1 MIMKQ
6 KHPDLVFAFEN
17 GEIASDDAY
26 YMLCRR
32 GDEWALPR
40 PDELIP
46 LPHESEFFLLPGRK
60 AVGLNKET
68 GEVEELEE
76 LAVAAFVS
84 PGYTISGHPV
94 YVTEENA
101 PTLPLFAYG
110 ALGVIGDEFYV
121 CAMQVDKDPR
131 QVFEGISPKKIE
143 KKAKAL
149 IKEFP
154 DNRLMQH
161 LMHNCVLRY
170 GCPAAKNLVL
180 GRYEAPLPTSKACNA
195 RCVGC
200 ISQQEADS
208 SICRAPQDR
217 MNFTPTAQEIAE
229 VMLYHQQNEPEPI
242 YSFGQGC
249 EGEPLTQG
257 PLLAEAVK
265 LFREKGGKGT
275 VNLNSN
281 ASMPKWIKELALA
294 GLNSLRVSMNSARES
309 VYNRY
314 YRPTNYSFSDVRE
327 SIKTAKEHGLFVSLN
342 LLFFPG
348 ITDCEEE
355 VEALI
360 ELVNAYKVDFIQLR
374 NLNIDPE
381 MYLRLLDGI
390 EFGPSVGLANFTK
403 RLLQYC
409 PHLHFGYFN
418 PKVQAPSLCTDLH
431 E

>member
-1 MIMKQ
+1 MKQ
-6 KHPDLVFAFEN
+6 KHPDLVVAFKN
-17 GEIASDDAY
+17 GELVSDDEY

-32 GDEWALPR
+32 GDEWALPK

-46 LPHESEFFLLPGRK
+46 LPHESEFFLLPNRK
-60 AVGLNKET
+60 AVGLNKKT
-68 GEVEELEE
+68 GKVEELDDM
-76 LAVAAFVS
+76 LAVAAFVA
-84 PGYTISGHPV
+84 PGYTLSGHPV
-94 YVTEENA
+94 YITEENA

-110 ALGVIGDEFYV
+110 AVGVIGDDFYV
-121 CAMQVDKDPR
+121 CAMQVDKDNR

-143 KKAKAL
+143 KQAKAI

-154 DNRLMQH
+154 KNRLMQH

-180 GRYEAPLPTSKACNA
+180 GRFEAPLPTSKVCNA
-195 RCVGC
+195 RCIGC
-200 ISQQEADS
+200 ISHQGEDS
-208 SICRAPQDR
+208 SICQAPQDR
-217 MNFTPTAQEIAE
+217 MNFTPTAEEIVE
-229 VMLYHQQNEPEPI
+229 VMFFHQQHEKQPI

-257 PLLAEAVK
+257 ALLVEAVK
-265 LFREKGGKGT
+265 LFRERGGVGT

-281 ASMPKWIKELALA
+281 ASMPNWIKELALV
-294 GLNSLRVSMNSARES
+294 GLNSLRVSMNSARED

-314 YRPTNYSFSDVRE
+314 YRPTNYSFKGEVCE
-327 SIKTAKEHGLFVSLN
+327 SIKIAKEHGLFVSLN

-360 ELVNAYKVDFIQLR
+360 DLVNTYKVDFIQLR

-381 MYLRLLDGI
+381 MYLQLLNGI
-390 EFGPSVGLANFTK
+390 SFGPSIGLLNFTK
-403 RLLQYC
+403 RLKTYCEHLQ
-409 PHLHFGYFN
+409 FGYFN
-418 PKVQAPSLCTDLH
+418 PKICKDI
-431 E
+431 

>member
-1 MIMKQ
+1 MKQ

-17 GEIASDDAY
+17 GEIASDDEY

-60 AVGLNKET
+60 AVGLNKKT

-76 LAVAAFVS
+76 LAVAAFVA
-84 PGYTISGHPV
+84 PGYTLSGHPV

-121 CAMQVDKDPR
+121 CAMQVDKDKR

-154 DNRLMQH
+154 KNRLMQH
-161 LMHNCVLRY
+161 LMNNCVLRY

-180 GRYEAPLPTSKACNA
+180 GRYEAPLPTSRACNA
-195 RCVGC
+195 RCIGC
-200 ISQQEADS
+200 ISHQDEDS
-208 SICRAPQDR
+208 SICQAPQDR
-217 MNFTPTAQEIAE
+217 MNFTPTAEEIVE
-229 VMLYHQQNEPEPI
+229 VMLYHQQNEKNPI

-257 PLLAEAVK
+257 PLLVEAVK
-265 LFREKGGKGT
+265 LFRAKGGVGT

-281 ASMPKWIKELALA
+281 SSMPHWIEELAKA
-294 GLNSLRVSMNSARES
+294 GLNSLRVSMNSAREA
-309 VYNRY
+309 VYNKY
-314 YRPTNYSFSDVRE
+314 YRPTNYHFGDVRQ
-327 SIKTAKEHGLFVSLN
+327 SIQIAKEHGLFVSLN

-348 ITDCEEE
+348 VTDCEEE

-360 ELVNAYKVDFIQLR
+360 TLVNTYHVDFIQLR

-381 MYLRLLDGI
+381 MYLNLLKGI

-403 RLLQYC
+403 RLLNSC
-409 PHLHFGYFN
+409 PHLQFGYFN
-418 PKVQAPSLCTDLH
+418 PKICTDI
-431 E
+431 

>member
-1 MIMKQ
+1 MKQ

-32 GDEWALPR
+32 GDEWALPK
-40 PDELIP
+40 PEELIP
-46 LPHESEFFLLPGRK
+46 LPHESEFFLLPNRR

-110 ALGVIGDEFYV
+110 ALGVIGDDFYV
-121 CAMQVDKDPR
+121 CAMQVDKDTR
-131 QVFEGISPKKIE
+131 QVFEGISLKKIE
-143 KKAKAL
+143 KKAKAI

-180 GRYEAPLPTSKACNA
+180 GRYEAPLPTSRACNA
-195 RCVGC
+195 RCIGC
-200 ISQQEADS
+200 ISHQDADS
-208 SICRAPQDR
+208 SICQAPQDR
-217 MNFTPTAQEIAE
+217 MNFTPTAQEIVE
-229 VMLYHQQNEPEPI
+229 VMLYHQQNEAEPI

-249 EGEPLTQG
+249 EGEPLTQA
-257 PLLAEAVK
+257 PLLVEAVK
-265 LFREKGGKGT
+265 LFRAKGGKGT

-281 ASMPKWIKELALA
+281 ASMPNWIKELALA
-294 GLNSLRVSMNSARES
+294 GLNSLRVSMNSAREA
-309 VYNRY
+309 VYNKY
-314 YRPTNYSFSDVRE
+314 YRPTNYSFSDVRA
-327 SIKTAKEHGLFVSLN
+327 SIRTAKEHGLFVSLN
-342 LLFFPG
+342 LLYFPG
-348 ITDCEEE
+348 VTDCEEE

-381 MYLRLLDGI
+381 MYLRLLEGI
-390 EFGPSVGLANFTK
+390 DFGPSVGLANFTK
-403 RLLQYC
+403 RMLNSC

-418 PKVQAPSLCTDLH
+418 PKVQAPACCSDVH

>member
-1 MIMKQ
+1 MKQ

-32 GDEWALPR
+32 GDEWALPK
-40 PDELIP
+40 PEELIP

-76 LAVAAFVS
+76 LAVAAFVA

-121 CAMQVDKDPR
+121 CAMQVDKDTR

-143 KKAKAL
+143 KKAKAI

-154 DNRLMQH
+154 KNRLMQH

-180 GRYEAPLPTSKACNA
+180 GRYEAPLPTSRACNA
-195 RCVGC
+195 RCIGC
-200 ISQQEADS
+200 ISHQEADS
-208 SICRAPQDR
+208 SICQAPQDR
-217 MNFTPTAQEIAE
+217 MNFTPTAQEIVE
-229 VMLYHQQNEPEPI
+229 VMLYHQQHESQPI

-249 EGEPLTQG
+249 EGEPLTQA
-257 PLLAEAVK
+257 PLLVEAVK
-265 LFREKGGKGT
+265 LFREKGGIGT

-294 GLNSLRVSMNSARES
+294 GLNSLRVSMNSAREA
-309 VYNRY
+309 VYARY
-314 YRPTNYSFSDVRE
+314 YRPTNYSFADVRT
-327 SIKTAKEHGLFVSLN
+327 SIATAKEHGLFVSLN
-342 LLFFPG
+342 LLYFPG
-348 ITDCEEE
+348 VTDCEEE

-390 EFGPSVGLANFTK
+390 NFGPSVGLGNFTK
-403 RLLQYC
+403 RLLNSC
-409 PHLHFGYFN
+409 PHLQFGYFN
-418 PKVQAPSLCTDLH
+418 PKICTDK
-431 E
+431 

>member
-1 MIMKQ
+1 MKQ

-180 GRYEAPLPTSKACNA
+180 GRYEAPLPTSRACNA

-200 ISQQEADS
+200 ISQQEEDS

-257 PLLAEAVK
+257 PLLVEAVK

-294 GLNSLRVSMNSARES
+294 GLNSLRISMNSARES

-418 PKVQAPSLCTDLH
+418 PKVQAPFLCTDLH

>member
-1 MIMKQ
+1 MKQ

>member
-1 MIMKQ
+1 MKQ

-46 LPHESEFFLLPGRK
+46 LPRESEFFLLPKRR

-76 LAVAAFVS
+76 LAVAAFVA

-110 ALGVIGDEFYV
+110 ALGIIGDDFYV
-121 CAMQVDKDPR
+121 CASQVDKDTR
-131 QVFEGISPKKIE
+131 QVFEGISPRKIE

-149 IKEFP
+149 MKEFP
-154 DNRLMQH
+154 KNRLMQH
-161 LMHNCVLRY
+161 LMNNCVLRY

-180 GRYEAPLPTSKACNA
+180 GRYEAPLPTSRACNA
-195 RCVGC
+195 RCIGC

-208 SICRAPQDR
+208 SICQAPQDR
-217 MNFTPTAQEIAE
+217 MNFTPTAQEIVE
-229 VMLYHQQNEPEPI
+229 VMLYHQQNEKQPI

-249 EGEPLTQG
+249 EGEPLTQA
-257 PLLAEAVK
+257 PLLVEAVK
-265 LFREKGGKGT
+265 LFREKGGIGT

-281 ASMPKWIKELALA
+281 ASMSRWIKELALA
-294 GLNSLRVSMNSARES
+294 GLNSLRVSMNSARGT
-309 VYNRY
+309 VYDKY
-314 YRPTNYSFSDVRE
+314 YRPTNYSFGDVRE
-327 SIKTAKEHGLFVSLN
+327 SIQTAKEHGLFVSLN

-348 ITDCEEE
+348 VTDCEEE

-360 ELVNAYKVDFIQLR
+360 GLVNAYHVDFIQLR

-381 MYLRLLDGI
+381 MYLRLLEGI

-403 RLLQYC
+403 RLLSSC
-409 PHLHFGYFN
+409 PHLQFGYFN
-418 PKVQAPSLCTDLH
+418 PKICTDK
-431 E
+431 

>member
-1 MIMKQ
+1 MKQ

-32 GDEWALPR
+32 GDEWALPK
-40 PDELIP
+40 PEELIP
-46 LPHESEFFLLPGRK
+46 LPRESEFFLLPNRR

-121 CAMQVDKDPR
+121 CAMQVDKDTR

-143 KKAKAL
+143 KKAKA
-149 IKEFP
+149 IIREFP

-180 GRYEAPLPTSKACNA
+180 GRYEAPLPTSRACNA
-195 RCVGC
+195 RCIGC
-200 ISQQEADS
+200 ISHQEADS
-208 SICRAPQDR
+208 SICQAPQDR
-217 MNFTPTAQEIAE
+217 MNFTPTAQEIVE
-229 VMLYHQQNEPEPI
+229 VMLYHQQNEAEPI

-249 EGEPLTQG
+249 EGEPLTQA
-257 PLLAEAVK
+257 PLLVEAVK
-265 LFREKGGKGT
+265 LFRSKGGKGT

-281 ASMPKWIKELALA
+281 ASMPRWIEELALA

-314 YRPTNYSFSDVRE
+314 YRPTNYTFSDVRS
-327 SIKTAKEHGLFVSLN
+327 SIQTAKEHGLFVSLN
-342 LLFFPG
+342 LLYFPG

-381 MYLRLLDGI
+381 MYLRLLEGI

-403 RLLQYC
+403 RLLHYC

-418 PKVQAPSLCTDLH
+418 PKVQAPSGCMDIH